1 MITIQIIYKMKH
13 IKQIVFAVVFMVSLS
28 SYGQFNDKGYKDL
41 KLGMSF
47 EEAEKITPIDL
58 AEDESAIV
66 IYNDLKLELTF
77 YFNGND
83 NVLYTIKSSYIDAKL
98 DGVSQEVMGKSLSEV
113 KSILGDKLVPFE
125 DAGPGSPYY
134 IYYKDSVAKTN
145 YDTSCI
151 LEFND
156 SGVLISIMAGFNP

>member
-1 MITIQIIYKMKH
+1 MK
-13 IKQIVFAVVFMVSLS
+13 KQIFAVVFILAATITGYS
-28 SYGQFNDKGYKDL
+28 QFDDKGYKNL
-41 KLGMSF
+41 KLGMTY
-47 EEAEKITPIDL
+47 EEASNIAQIDI
-58 AEDESAIV
+58 AQDDSAIT
-66 IYNDLKLELTF
+66 IYDNLKLDLTF
-77 YFNGND
+77 ASNSND
-83 NVLYTIKSSYIDAKL
+83 EYVLFTMKTSYKDAKL
-98 DGVSQEVMGKSLSEV
+98 EGVSQNLIGKTLSEV
-113 KSILGDKLVPFE
+113 KAILGDKLAPFE